1 MEVNKMNTKKFVKLC
16 KKTNKKLKKLNK
28 CVNKHLAQLTKFS
41 KEEWMLRIA

>member
-1 MEVNKMNTKKFVKLC
+1 MNTKKFVKLC